1 VRAVLLIRSE
11 AALTDPSAD
20 RQIAAAHALAAQQG
34 WEVSDDDMVFVPVLP
49 SGIVT
54 EHPSFTALLEDADRG
69 RVTTVIVET
78 TDRIARR
85 DAETVAMVHDLRRR
99 GVAVWSSSTGSA
111 TTDDTPTG
119 RFLRAAYDIC
129 AELTRNPA
137 KAHDC
142 GVAVMGDP
150 ARHLAAGV

>member
-1 VRAVLLIRSE
+1 MRAVLLIRSD
-11 AALTDPSAD
+11 ASLTDPSAV
-20 RQIAAAHALAAQQG
+20 RQTAAAHALATQKG
-34 WEVSDDDMVFVPVLP
+34 WEVSDDDLVFVPELP

-54 EHPSFTALLEDADRG
+54 EHPAFTALLEDADRG

-85 DAETVAMVHDLRRR
+85 DAETVAMVHELRRR

-129 AELTRNPA
+129 AELTRTPA
-137 KAHDC
+137 NAHDC
-142 GVAVMGDP
+142 AVAVMGDP
-150 ARHLAAGV
+150 AHYLAAGV

>member
-1 VRAVLLIRSE
+1 
-11 AALTDPSAD
+11 
-20 RQIAAAHALAAQQG
+20 
-34 WEVSDDDMVFVPVLP
+34 MFVPVLP

-85 DAETVAMVHDLRRR
+85 DAETVAMVHELRRR

-137 KAHDC
+137 NAHDRA
-142 GVAVMGDP
+142 VAVMGDP
-150 ARHLAAGV
+150 TRHLAAGV

>member
-1 VRAVLLIRSE
+1 MRAVLLIRSD
-11 AALTDPSAD
+11 ASLTDPSAA
-20 RQIAAAHALAAQQG
+20 RQIAAARALAAQQG
-34 WEVSDDDMVFVPVLP
+34 WEASDDDLVFVPVLP

-54 EHPSFTALLEDADRG
+54 EHPAFTALLEDADRG
-69 RVTTVIVET
+69 RVATVIVET

-85 DAETVAMVHDLRRR
+85 DAETVAMVHELRRR

-142 GVAVMGDP
+142 AVAVMGDP
-150 ARHLAAGV
+150 AHHLAAGV